1 MKNSNSETRAEA
13 KEEKKMKITTIAKV
27 SVYAATLGFAFML
40 PATAHAQSDMA
51 PDEYAFSAAEVTVAQ
66 PVQTATTNQ
75 AKADFEGKVSLPYA
89 VKCGSKNLKPGQ
101 YSLSVK
107 SEGTSQVVT
116 INGGGQNMNMPVR
129 EVSTHRVTSQSALL
143 VRKSG
148 EGRKLEAVYVDG
160 LKATLYLEAS
170 TSEGQARIERL
181 PIS

>member
-1 MKNSNSETRAEA
+1 MRNSDSEIRAKG
-13 KEEKKMKITTIAKV
+13 KEEKKMKIKSVVKI
-27 SVYAATLGFAFML
+27 SVYAATLGFACML

-51 PDEYAFSAAEVTVAQ
+51 PDEYAFSATEVTVAQ

-89 VKCGSKNLKPGQ
+89 VKCGNKNLKPGQ

-107 SEGTSQVVT
+107 SEGTNQVVT
-116 INGGGQNMNMPVR
+116 INGGGQNMNMLVR
-129 EVSTHRVTSQSALL
+129 EVSTHRVSSQSALL

-148 EGRKLEAVYVDG
+148 EGRKLQAVYVEG

-170 TSEGQARIERL
+170 TDAG
-181 PIS
+181 

>member
-1 MKNSNSETRAEA
+1 MKNSNSEIKAKG
-13 KEEKKMKITTIAKV
+13 KEEKKMKITTIAKI
-27 SVYAATLGFAFML
+27 SVYAATLGLAFML

-51 PDEYAFSAAEVTVAQ
+51 PDEYPFSATEVAIAQ
-66 PVQTATTNQ
+66 PLQTATTNQ
-75 AKADFEGKVSLPYA
+75 SKTDFEGKVSLPYA

-129 EVSTHRVTSQSALL
+129 EVSTHRVTSPSALL

>member
-1 MKNSNSETRAEA
+1 MTA
-13 KEEKKMKITTIAKV
+13 TTAVKASMIA
-27 SVYAATLGFAFML
+27 AALGFAFML
-40 PATAHAQSDMA
+40 PATAHAQSDMS
-51 PDEYAFSAAEVTVAQ
+51 PDEYAFSAVEVTVAQ
-66 PVQTATTNQ
+66 PVQTANAQ
-75 AKADFEGKVSLPYA
+75 AAKADFEGKVSLPYA
-89 VKCGSKNLKPGQ
+89 VKCGNKNLKPGR

-170 TSEGQARIERL
+170 TKEGQAGIERL

>member
-1 MKNSNSETRAEA
+1 MKNSNSEIKAKG
-13 KEEKKMKITTIAKV
+13 KEEQKMKITTIVKV

-40 PATAHAQSDMA
+40 PATAHAQSDVA
-51 PDEYAFSAAEVTVAQ
+51 PDDSAFSATEVAMAQ
-66 PVQTATTNQ
+66 PVQTATANQ

-89 VKCGSKNLKPGQ
+89 VKCGNKNLKPGQ

-129 EVSTHRVTSQSALL
+129 EVSTHHLTSPSALL

-160 LKATLYLEAS
+160 LKATLYLEAITNES
-170 TSEGQARIERL
+170 QARIERL